1 MKFNQKNKLIL
12 ISKYNL
18 DLLSQI
24 INNQK
29 FNNYKIECSNF
40 NENLEIFLTN
50 RSNTT
55 KSNYGFI
62 LDDIS
67 DISNEFKKSLN
78 NENVNFKKFKN
89 EIKNYC
95 KLIYTLKNNI
105 SKIFVSNFQIYEKSN
120 YLNFFYSF

>member
-40 NENLEIFLTN
+40 NENLEIF
-50 RSNTT
+50 
-55 KSNYGFI
+55 
-62 LDDIS
+62 
-67 DISNEFKKSLN
+67 
-78 NENVNFKKFKN
+78 
-89 EIKNYC
+89 
-95 KLIYTLKNNI
+95 
-105 SKIFVSNFQIYEKSN
+105 
-120 YLNFFYSF
+120 